1 MRSFL
6 SMFIV
11 FAILPLSSQV
21 IRVVNQEADSLT
33 GYKEKAI
40 QDSLRKRKDSLYK
53 VSLAVEH
60 ENFLKAYCKSSSVIL
75 AEINSYSESKDSIEY
90 GLLVLDDLK
99 GELQDSTLITLKVR
113 KSDCKYWFEFPPE
126 KVFYRSMGM
135 GVNNVEPTIRK
146 AMYVFYIYKN
156 LNSTYYVLSFKR
168 RLSCFMIYTIFSSDT
183 VKQQLDKTGY
193 ANSEK
198 YLDGIFIYPGDRYLL
213 PQNYG
218 VQVPG
223 FISESQPPWKYLL
236 FIPLDQF
243 TVFMRKKYKEYGK

>member
-1 MRSFL
+1 MRSIL
-6 SMFIV
+6 SMFIF

-21 IRVVNQEADSLT
+21 VRVFNQEADSLT

-99 GELQDSTLITLKVR
+99 GELQDSTLITLKLN
-113 KSDCKYWFEFPPE
+113 KFDCMYWFEFPPE
-126 KVFYRSMGM
+126 KVFYRSMGA
-135 GVNNVEPTIRK
+135 NNVEPIMRK
-146 AMYVFYIYKN
+146 AMYVFYICKN
-156 LNSTYYVLSFKR
+156 LNSTYYVSSFKR
-168 RLSCFMIYTIFSSDT
+168 NPPCFLIHTIFSSDT
-183 VKQQLDKTGY
+183 VKQQLVKTGY
-193 ANSEK
+193 TNSEK
-198 YLDGIFIYPGDRYLL
+198 YLDGIFISRGNHYLL

-218 VQVPG
+218 AQVPG
-223 FISESQPPWKYLL
+223 FISESLPSWKYLL

-243 TVFMRKKYKEYGK
+243 TEFMRKKYKEYGK